1 MSGGTGTGRSV
12 VIDVILAKFYDPL
25 QDKRKRES

>member
-1 MSGGTGTGRSV
+1 MSGGTGRSV